1 MFPLKVTLAAALFQA
16 LVLCALVFFPDPGG
30 FAITEHI
37 DRFLPF
43 ILGSSLGS
51 IFLIASPFALWSA
64 LKPRS
69 AAPGRAL
76 AIALGLYCA
85 VCAIDAEVFRY
96 MRQHL
101 SLSFLSIYLRPSNL
115 LDPITWSLLR
125 SDPLGMGGT
134 LVLVFATTATGV
146 GAAIRHKARETSK
159 TAQIV
164 PPCVFAVL
172 GIAFYLS
179 PWWWHASTTRRPL
192 ILSPLHMAVQEVLL
206 YQEERAAGMEIN
218 TQALRAFLPQ
228 DFLPASED
236 FPVYNKKVNLT
247 YKSTK
252 EYNVVLFIG
261 ESFKGNVFSQMFWQN
276 DSLLMPHLLRLSQK
290 GGVWFS
296 HAYAGGYP
304 TINGTGSIFLGLPG
318 HPDRSVFQSF
328 TANHLTG
335 FPELLPENYRKAH
348 ISVYDPGFDNQT
360 PWLNRFYGT
369 HWKALNANPAF
380 NEAAI
385 DDSLTMNLVLD
396 TLASFPSDAPWFL
409 HYTSFSTHMPFI
421 WPSSFLPQADLPP
434 LERYKN
440 ALRWTDAQF
449 GRLLESLEARPDW
462 ERTVVIVLGDHSV
475 PVEESEF
482 QGDALIEAQ
491 AHTFIGIF
499 SPDSA
504 LFGGILQER
513 ADVASQLDIAP
524 TVMDLTGSRHGN
536 HFWGYDLLA
545 QERPQGQ
552 PALFLSSG
560 NYALGFAD
568 TVLAGP
574 LSAPPSGDSL
584 SVYWRT
590 QAIAAAKSLRALL
603 RHDRMEPSP

>member
-1 MFPLKVTLAAALFQA
+1 VFALKATLAAALFQA

-30 FAITEHI
+30 FALTEHV

-69 AAPGRAL
+69 ALPGRAL
-76 AIALGLYCA
+76 AIVLGLYCA

-96 MRQHL
+96 LRQHL
-101 SLSFLSIYLRPSNL
+101 SLSFLSIYLRPTNL
-115 LDPITWSLLR
+115 FDPITWSLVR
-125 SDPLGMGGT
+125 SDPFGLGGT
-134 LVLVFATTATGV
+134 LVLALASIGTGVFAAIKCRPQEPSRFKRV
-146 GAAIRHKARETSK
+146 LVPGAL
-159 TAQIV
+159 
-164 PPCVFAVL
+164 FAL
-172 GIAFYLS
+172 GLAFYLS

-192 ILSPLHMAVQEVLL
+192 ILSPLHMAVQEARL
-206 YQEERAAGMEIN
+206 YQEERSAGMEIN
-218 TQALRAFLPQ
+218 AQSLHAFLPRN
-228 DFLPASED
+228 FSPGSEE
-236 FPVYNKKVNLT
+236 FPVYIKEVNLT
-247 YKSTK
+247 YKSTN
-252 EYNVVLFIG
+252 EYNVVCFIG
-261 ESFKGNVFSQMFWQN
+261 ESFKGNVFAQMFRRN
-276 DSLLMPHLLRLSQK
+276 DTLLMPHLLKFAQK
-290 GGVWFS
+290 GGVWFP

-304 TINGTGSIFLGLPG
+304 TINGTGSIFLGFPG

-335 FPELLPENYRKAH
+335 FPETLPENYRKAH

-360 PWLNRFYGT
+360 PWLNRFYGN

-385 DDSLTMNLVLD
+385 DDSLAMNLVLD
-396 TLASFPSDAPWFL
+396 TLAAFPDSAPWFL

-449 GRLLESLEARPDW
+449 GRLLASLEARPDW
-462 ERTVVIVLGDHSV
+462 ERTVVIVLGDHGV
-475 PVEESEF
+475 PVEEFEF
-482 QGDALIEAQ
+482 QGDALPQAQ

-504 LFGGILQER
+504 LFGGQLQER
-513 ADVASQLDIAP
+513 SDVASQLDIAP
-524 TVMDLTGSRHGN
+524 TVMDLTGSRRGN
-536 HFWGYDLLA
+536 HFWGYDLLT
-545 QERPQGQ
+545 QERPKGQ
-552 PALFLSSG
+552 PALFLSNG
-560 NYALGFAD
+560 NYVLGFAD
-568 TVLAGP
+568 TALVGTLT
-574 LSAPPSGDSL
+574 APPGGDSL
-584 SVYWRT
+584 SVYWRS
-590 QAIAAAKSLRALL
+590 QALAAAKSIRSLL
-603 RHDRMEPSP
+603 RNDRMEPAL